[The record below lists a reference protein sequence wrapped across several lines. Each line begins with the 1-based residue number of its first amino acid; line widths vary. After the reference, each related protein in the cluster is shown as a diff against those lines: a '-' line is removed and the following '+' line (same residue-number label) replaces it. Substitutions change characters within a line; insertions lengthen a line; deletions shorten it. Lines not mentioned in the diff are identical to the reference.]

1 MRVISS
7 TNFLS
12 LSFLSRVHGRFS
24 NWARVCIRN
33 SGMLFYFLCL
43 IRIVINFLTIRSK
56 SPVNLC
62 YYLILL
68 RSKLDRQLT
77 TYVSTTN
84 IYIYFFLCLLLFH
97 LFFFFSSLFCH
108 CQCLLDNNNDSRM
121 TQLLLLTDR
130 QMFLLHLLIN
140 VANS

>member
-1 MRVISS
+1 VSPLLLTFS
-7 TNFLS
+7 HS
-12 LSFLSRVHGRFS
+12 LLFLSRVHGRFS

-33 SGMLFYFLCL
+33 SGMLFHFLCL

-56 SPVNLC
+56 SPVNLW

-84 IYIYFFLCLLLFH
+84 IYISSFFLCLLLFH
-97 LFFFFSSLFCH
+97 LFFFFFFLSLSMLVRQQQWQSDDTAAPVDWQTNVSSTFIN
-108 CQCLLDNNNDSRM
+108 QCS
-121 TQLLLLTDR
+121 
-130 QMFLLHLLIN
+130 
-140 VANS
+140 